1 MKRATLTAYP
11 TARAAEPADFTDRL
25 LQAEDS
31 APTPQPAQR
40 KRRQSAAQPA
50 QAKIEPANPT
60 SAPPAPAAASGLSE
74 ALAATEAATASLRQ
88 AAREAPA
95 RYEVALHYRLDA
107 LAHHLQQVKD
117 YVAALA
123 AR

>member
-1 MKRATLTAYP
+1 MKRATLSAYP
-11 TARAAEPADFTDRL
+11 PARASEPADFTDRL
-25 LQAEDS
+25 LQAKDS
-31 APTPQPAQR
+31 PSTPLPARRKSRQPSIQR
-40 KRRQSAAQPA
+40 TKTKTEGASL
-50 QAKIEPANPT
+50 NGT
-60 SAPPAPAAASGLSE
+60 PPAAAASGLDV
-74 ALAATEAATASLRQ
+74 ALAAADAATESLRQ

-107 LAHHLQQVKD
+107 LAHHLQQVKE